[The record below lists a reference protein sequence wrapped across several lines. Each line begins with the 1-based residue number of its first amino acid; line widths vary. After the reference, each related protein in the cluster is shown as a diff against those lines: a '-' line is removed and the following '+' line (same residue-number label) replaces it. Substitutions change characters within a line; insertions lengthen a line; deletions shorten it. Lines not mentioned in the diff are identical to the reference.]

1 MNHSFFRQD
10 TVTLAQKLLG
20 HLLVHRTP
28 EGVTAGMIVET
39 EAYVGAIDKAC
50 HAYKN
55 RSERTEIMY
64 HDGGYAYVY
73 LIYGMH
79 CCFNVVTGPPGEGN
93 AVLIRALEPVEGLAL
108 MAERRGTADR
118 RLLCSGPGRLCRAM
132 GIGMEYYGQDLFSG
146 SLRLEEYRAFSPE
159 EIGVSPRVNVD
170 YAAEYRDRLWRF
182 FLKDSPYVS
191 SVPRRYAARC
201 TLAELNRSSASPDEE
216 MKLLR
221 E

>member
-93 AVLIRALEPVEGLAL
+93 AVLIRALEPVFGIDL
-108 MAERRGTADR
+108 MERRRKTES
-118 RLLCSGPGRLCRAM
+118 LYNLCSGPGKICQALGITRKEYGLDLCDANSPL
-132 GIGMEYYGQDLFSG
+132 Y
-146 SLRLEEYRAFSPE
+146 LRSFRSVPKSKNAS
-159 EIGVSPRVNVD
+159 SPRINVA
-170 YAAEYRDRLWRF
+170 YAEEAKDWPWRF
-182 FLKDSPYVS
+182 FIKGNPFVS
-191 SVPRRYAARC
+191 V
-201 TLAELNRSSASPDEE
+201 
-216 MKLLR
+216 
-221 E
+221 

>member
-93 AVLIRALEPVEGLAL
+93 AVLIRALEPVFGINL
-108 MAERRGTADR
+108 MERRRKTES
-118 RLLCSGPGRLCRAM
+118 LYNLCSGPGKICQALGITRKEYGLDLCDANSPL
-132 GIGMEYYGQDLFSG
+132 Y
-146 SLRLEEYRAFSPE
+146 LRSFR
-159 EIGVSPRVNVD
+159 
-170 YAAEYRDRLWRF
+170 
-182 FLKDSPYVS
+182 
-191 SVPRRYAARC
+191 SVPKSKSHR
-201 TLAELNRSSASPDEE
+201 LHAST
-216 MKLLR
+216 
-221 E
+221 